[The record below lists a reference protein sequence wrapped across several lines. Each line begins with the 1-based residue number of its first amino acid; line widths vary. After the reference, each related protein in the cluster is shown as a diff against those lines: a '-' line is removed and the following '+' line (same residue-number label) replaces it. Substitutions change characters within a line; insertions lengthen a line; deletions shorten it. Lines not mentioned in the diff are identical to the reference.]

1 MSTLEFP
8 PDVANKIV
16 GMLKPKERPFAVMIF
31 HSYGKH
37 IEQFNVKIKSESL
50 SLAEKEA
57 LELNKPKSFHARKGG
72 NFSDAT
78 AFNSNHLDDWV
89 HAALSMEFV
98 FRTEA
103 DRARWQNR
111 ESFEMYRD
119 AVRWIE

>member
-31 HSYGKH
+31 SSLGNKDNQYD
-37 IEQFNVKIKSESL
+37 VKIKCESL
-50 SLAEKEA
+50 SLDEIQA
-57 LELNKPKSFHARKGG
+57 LGLDKCRPSKACRGGDFYNEFARSPW
-72 NFSDAT
+72 FMDE
-78 AFNSNHLDDWV
+78 WV